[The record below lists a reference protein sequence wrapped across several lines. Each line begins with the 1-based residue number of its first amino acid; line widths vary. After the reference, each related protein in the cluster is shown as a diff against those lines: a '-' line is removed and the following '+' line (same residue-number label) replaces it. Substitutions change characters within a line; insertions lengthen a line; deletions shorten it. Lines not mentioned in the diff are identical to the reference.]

1 MPLSS
6 QNPLRRFLDS
16 VDGFRIPPQFW
27 RPFFRRYLWIIL
39 GALLLLFGLKTGG
52 AWIHQKWTARQS
64 RQLAAEAETRLRE
77 GRATEARMALETA
90 LRLDPANTTALRSLA
105 TLQTSEGRFPEALK
119 TWQKIV
125 DAGALTFAD
134 LPTYARV
141 AAETQDWEIT
151 KRLVDAT
158 KAGKS
163 PSLPHLLQAE
173 LSSIRGDLD
182 DAERSLR
189 AANSL
194 DDGRETRSALARFLL
209 VHKNTSE
216 NSAEI
221 LALLRELYL
230 DQGEL
235 GALALA
241 SALENNLVPEQETS
255 RWITNLN
262 RHPKATP
269 AMLLVAESARIRLD
283 PDSRPIVA
291 AKVFSRLGNESLDSR
306 AAGVQWLLAAKEPA
320 LAARLVTRSEALSRP
335 DLLVK
340 WLDALSA
347 SGRREEI
354 LEVLADPANPLP
366 PVQSRLY
373 EANTLKLL
381 GRTAESDA
389 LNRQVLSE
397 HSSNPAATLKILTYL
412 YLAGEN
418 TLFEN
423 ELRAL
428 LAQPD
433 TARQSMQALLPVV
446 QSLRDINQTR
456 RLHELAIASGGLSN
470 TIQLRNEIDY
480 SDLLLGRPVEPRALE
495 LLARRNPD
503 NLPLRL
509 TWAMFLLTD
518 GQTPRA
524 LVEMQ
529 SCSKIHTVN
538 AALFARREMLLAAAL
553 AANGHRREALKI
565 QARLPWKHLTLQ
577 ESTFLLQTQSRPAN
591 GAAAPIENIR

>member
-1 MPLSS
+1 MDRPPKPPAYDRSR
-6 QNPLRRFLDS
+6 NPPPRR
-16 VDGFRIPPQFW
+16 PC
-27 RPFFRRYLWIIL
+27 
-39 GALLLLFGLKTGG
+39 
-52 AWIHQKWTARQS
+52 
-64 RQLAAEAETRLRE
+64 
-77 GRATEARMALETA
+77 
-90 LRLDPANTTALRSLA
+90 RLDPANTSALRSLA
-105 TLQTSEGRFPEALK
+105 SLQTAQGQLGAAMK

-125 DAGALTFAD
+125 DTGSLTFAD
-134 LPTYARV
+134 LPVYARL

-151 KRLVDAT
+151 KRLLDAT
-158 KAGKS
+158 QASSS

-189 AANSL
+189 AAVSL
-194 DDGRETRSALARFLL
+194 DGGRETRAALARFLL

-221 LALLRELYL
+221 LALLRDLSR
-230 DQGEL
+230 DQNEL

-241 SALENNLVPEQETS
+241 SALENNLVPGNETAT
-255 RWITNLN
+255 WIAALN

-269 AMLLVAESARIRLD
+269 AMLLVAESARVRLD
-283 PDSRPIVA
+283 PASRPLVA
-291 AKVFSRLGNESLDSR
+291 AKVFSRLGNESLDAR

-320 LAARLVTRSEALSRP
+320 LAARLVTRDEALSRP

-340 WLDALSA
+340 WLDALAA

-354 LEVLADPANPLP
+354 LGVLADPANPLP

-381 GRTAESDA
+381 GRTAESDT
-389 LNRQVLSE
+389 LNRQILRD

-428 LAQPD
+428 LAKPD
-433 TARQSMQALLPVV
+433 TARQAMQALHPVV

-456 RLHELAIASGGLSN
+456 RLHELAITSGGLPGK
-470 TIQLRNEIDY
+470 IQLRNELDY
-480 SDLLLGRPVEPRALE
+480 SDLILGRTVEPRALE

-503 NLPLRL
+503 NLPFRL
-509 TWAMFLLTD
+509 TWALFLLTD

-529 SCSKIHTVN
+529 ACSKIHTSN
-538 AALFARREMLLAAAL
+538 PALFARREMLLATAL
-553 AANGHRREALKI
+553 AFNGHRREALKI
-565 QARLPWKHLTLQ
+565 QARLPWKHLSLQ
-577 ESTFLLQTQSRPAN
+577 ESTFLLQTPSRPADL
-591 GAAAPIENIR
+591 ALTPPVHP

>member
-1 MPLSS
+1 MRLSRRHPLRKFLSS
-6 QNPLRRFLDS
+6 LD
-16 VDGFRIPPQFW
+16 GLRIPRKFW
-27 RPFFRRYLWIIL
+27 RRFFRRYLWIALGSLLVIL
-39 GALLLLFGLKTGG
+39 TLKSCGG
-52 AWIHQKWTARQS
+52 WIHKKWTARQS
-64 RQLAAEAETRLRE
+64 RQLTAEADTRLRE
-77 GRATEARMALETA
+77 GRATEALMALETA
-90 LRLDPANTTALRSLA
+90 LRLDPGNTSALRSLA
-105 TLQTSEGRFPEALK
+105 SLQTAQGQLPAAMK

-134 LPTYARV
+134 LPPYARL

-151 KRLVDAT
+151 KRLLDAT
-158 KAGKS
+158 KAAAS

-189 AANSL
+189 AAVSL
-194 DDGRETRSALARFLL
+194 DGGRETRSALARFLL

-221 LALLRELYL
+221 LALLRELSRE
-230 DQGEL
+230 QSEL

-241 SALENNLVPEQETS
+241 SALENNLVPGNETGT
-255 RWITNLN
+255 WIASLN
-262 RHPKATP
+262 RHPKASP
-269 AMLLVAESARIRLD
+269 AMLLVAESARVRLD
-283 PDSRPIVA
+283 PESRPLVA
-291 AKVFSRLGNESLDSR
+291 ARVFSRLGNESLDSR

-320 LAARLVTRSEALSRP
+320 LAARLVTRDEAISRP
-335 DLLVK
+335 ELLVK

-389 LNRQVLSE
+389 LNRQILSD

-428 LAQPD
+428 LANPD
-433 TARQSMQALLPVV
+433 TARQTMQALLPVV
-446 QSLRDINQTR
+446 QSLRDIHQTR
-456 RLHELAIASGGLSN
+456 RLHELAIASGGVSN

-480 SDLLLGRPVEPRALE
+480 CDLILNRPVESRALE

-503 NLPLRL
+503 NLPMRL
-509 TWAMFLLTD
+509 TWAMFLLSD
-518 GQTPRA
+518 GQNPRA

-529 SCSKIHTVN
+529 ACSKIHTGN
-538 AALFARREMLLAAAL
+538 PALFARREMLLAAAL
-553 AANGHRREALKI
+553 AANGHTRESLKI
-565 QARLPWKHLTLQ
+565 QARLPWKLLTFQ
-577 ESTFLLQTQSRPAN
+577 ELDLLRH
-591 GAAAPIENIR
+591 PIGVRH

>member
-1 MPLSS
+1 MRLSRRH
-6 QNPLRRFLDS
+6 PLRKFLAS
-16 VDGFRIPPQFW
+16 LDGLRIPRKFW
-27 RPFFRRYLWIIL
+27 RRFFRRYLWIAL
-39 GALLLLFGLKTGG
+39 GSLLVLLTLKSCGG
-52 AWIHQKWTARQS
+52 WIHQKWTSRQS
-64 RQLAAEAETRLRE
+64 RQLTAEAEIRLRE
-77 GRATEARMALETA
+77 GRASEALMTLETA

-105 TLQTSEGRFPEALK
+105 SLQTARGQLPAAMK

-134 LPTYARV
+134 LPPYARL

-151 KRLVDAT
+151 KRLLDAT
-158 KAGKS
+158 KAGSS

-189 AANSL
+189 AAVSL
-194 DDGRETRSALARFLL
+194 DGGRETRSALARFLL

-221 LALLRELYL
+221 LALLRELSR
-230 DQGEL
+230 DQNEI

-241 SALENNLVPEQETS
+241 SALENNLVPANETAT
-255 RWITNLN
+255 WIAALN

-283 PDSRPIVA
+283 PDSRPLVA
-291 AKVFSRLGNESLDSR
+291 ARVFSRLGNESLDAR
-306 AAGVQWLLAAKEPA
+306 AAGVQWLLAAKEPD
-320 LAARLVTRSEALSRP
+320 LAARLVTRDEALSRP

-347 SGRREEI
+347 SGQREEI
-354 LEVLADPANPLP
+354 LTVLADPANPLP
-366 PVQSRLY
+366 TVQSRLY
-373 EANTLKLL
+373 EANALKLL
-381 GRTAESDA
+381 GRTAEADA
-389 LNRQVLSE
+389 LNRRILRD

-423 ELRAL
+423 ELRSL
-428 LAQPD
+428 LAEPD

-446 QSLRDINQTR
+446 QSLRDTNQTR

-480 SDLLLGRPVEPRALE
+480 CDLVLGRPVESRALE

-503 NLPLRL
+503 NLPMRL
-509 TWAMFLLTD
+509 TWAMFLLAD
-518 GQTPRA
+518 GQNPRA

-529 SCSKIHTVN
+529 ACSKIHTGN
-538 AALFARREMLLAAAL
+538 PALFARREMLLAAAL
-553 AANGHRREALKI
+553 AANGHYREAFKI
-565 QARLPWKHLTLQ
+565 QARLPWKLLAFQ
-577 ESTFLLQTQSRPAN
+577 ELDVLRRAFSFNAEDDAPPFLP
-591 GAAAPIENIR
+591 E